1 MQVRFL
7 PGGPVARARLRSR
20 RSSRRSSRPFR
31 ARTSHVNSPEL
42 TRQLSAA
49 FENHQAVMLQ
59 TPWPEQMLQSFEAT
73 RRLFESAAQAPGA
86 TPARDE

>member
-1 MQVRFL
+1 VSVL
-7 PGGPVARARLRSR
+7 LR
-20 RSSRRSSRPFR
+20 
-31 ARTSHVNSPEL
+31 HLNSPEL
-42 TRQLSAA
+42 TRQLTAA

-73 RRLFESAAQAPGA
+73 RRFFESAAQAPGA